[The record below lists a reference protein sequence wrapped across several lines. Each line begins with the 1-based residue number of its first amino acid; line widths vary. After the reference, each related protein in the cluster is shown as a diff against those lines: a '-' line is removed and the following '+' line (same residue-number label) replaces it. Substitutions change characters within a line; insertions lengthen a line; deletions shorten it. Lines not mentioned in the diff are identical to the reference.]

1 MYKARTLLLAHLP
14 NHKEELLLLKVHP
27 VLQITSGSALY
38 VSAFPTAYQVPTKGK
53 KDQSIFKKAR
63 YLLEKAPFLF
73 LKDHYLFEKALAL
86 FTKRL
91 CLFGST
97 QFHVSTYEPVRTYAQ
112 PYTYVCEAPCGRTC
126 KSMLSDMK

>member
-1 MYKARTLLLAHLP
+1 MYQPFQRL
-14 NHKEELLLLKVHP
+14 
-27 VLQITSGSALY
+27 
-38 VSAFPTAYQVPTKGK
+38 TKSRQRVK
-53 KDQSIFKKAR
+53 KDQSVFKKAR

-97 QFHVSTYEPVRTYAQ
+97 QFHVSTYEPVRTYA
-112 PYTYVCEAPCGRTC
+112 YTYVCEAPCGRTC
-126 KSMLSDMK
+126 KSMLSDME